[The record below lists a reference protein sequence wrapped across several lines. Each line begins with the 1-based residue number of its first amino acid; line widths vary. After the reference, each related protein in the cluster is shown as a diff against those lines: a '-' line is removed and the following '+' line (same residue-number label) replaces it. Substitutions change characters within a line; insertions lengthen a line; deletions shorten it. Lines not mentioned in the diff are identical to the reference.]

1 MSNFKAICESMKAHG
16 MKLPSDR
23 EILRL
28 MGAKQAIWTSLSYF
42 INQQGKRPVWIPEYD
57 RVAEWMEDNDG
68 KGLLM
73 YGNCGMGKT
82 VLGMYVI
89 PSIILA
95 LGGKVVKCYNMDE
108 MNRNADEVKSKRFV
122 YLDDIGTESP
132 YMEYGN
138 KRAVFAE
145 IMDNAEK
152 NGNLVIA
159 STNLD
164 RDGLE
169 SMYGSRVIDRIRS
182 TMRVIP
188 FNGKSM
194 RN

>member
-1 MSNFKAICESMKAHG
+1 MSGFETICERMRANG

-28 MGAKQAIWTSLSYF
+28 TDAKRYLWASLRYF
-42 INQQGKRPVWIPEYD
+42 LEQQGTKALWLPEYEE
-57 RVAEWMEDNDG
+57 VSAWLGNNGG
-68 KGLLM
+68 KGLLLC
-73 YGNCGMGKT
+73 GNCGMGKT
-82 VLGMYVI
+82 ILGMYVI
-89 PSIILA
+89 PSVILA
-95 LGGKVVKCYNMDE
+95 LTGKVVKCYNMDE
-108 MNRNADEVKSKRFV
+108 MNRNADEVKRKRFV

-132 YMEYGN
+132 YMEFGN

-159 STNLD
+159 STNLN
-164 RDGLE
+164 RQKLTE
-169 SMYGSRVIDRIRS
+169 MYGDRVIDRIRS

-194 RN
+194 RK

>member
-122 YLDDIGTESP
+122 YLDDIGTESAP
-132 YMEYGN
+132 SSPRSWTTPRRTGILSLRQPTSTGMVW
-138 KRAVFAE
+138 RACTGA
-145 IMDNAEK
+145 
-152 NGNLVIA
+152 G
-159 STNLD
+159 
-164 RDGLE
+164 
-169 SMYGSRVIDRIRS
+169 
-182 TMRVIP
+182 
-188 FNGKSM
+188 
-194 RN
+194 

>member
-1 MSNFKAICESMKAHG
+1 MNGIWGIYLLSWLILLLLGYFLGCLNGSVMISHFVIRDDVRQHGSGNAGLTNFYRTYGARYALG
-16 MKLPSDR
+16 V
-23 EILRL
+23 IL
-28 MGAKQAIWTSLSYF
+28 F
-42 INQQGKRPVWIPEYD
+42 D
-57 RVAEWMEDNDG
+57 
-68 KGLLM
+68 
-73 YGNCGMGKT
+73 MGKT

-95 LGGKVVKCYNMDE
+95 LGGKVVKCYSMDE
-108 MNRNADEVKSKRFV
+108 MNRNADEVKRKRFV

-152 NGNLVIA
+152 NGNIVIA
-159 STNLD
+159 STNLN
-164 RDGLE
+164 RQGLTE
-169 SMYGSRVIDRIRS
+169 LYGDRVIDRIRS